1 MHTSRHKPL
10 AGTITAL
17 VTPFQANH
25 DIDWP
30 ALERLIAQQLEHG
43 IDALCI
49 CGTTAES
56 ATLRAEEREAII
68 SRAVKTVRGRVPVI
82 AGTGSNSTHAS
93 CLAQSKAH
101 ALGADYGLV
110 VTPYYNKPTQ
120 SGLVQHYQAVA
131 KSCTMPVLIY
141 NVPGRTG
148 CDILPETIAT
158 LSQIDNIVGVKE
170 ATGDVTRVAALR
182 NKIQKPFALLSGDDA
197 TACAF
202 TLMGGDGVISVTS
215 NLVPQAMVDLIHAAQ
230 AADVATAR
238 AQHNKL
244 QGLFDVL
251 FLESNPIPVK
261 AAMAMRQMLQETYRL
276 PLCSMQPNNRQKVQN
291 ALEQFFA

>member
-1 MHTSRHKPL
+1 MHTPQHKPL
-10 AGTITAL
+10 AGVITAL
-17 VTPFQANH
+17 VTPFQKNH

-30 ALERLIAQQLEHG
+30 ALERLIEQQLEQG

-93 CLAQSKAH
+93 CLAQNKAH

-110 VTPYYNKPTQ
+110 VTPYYNKPTP
-120 SGLVQHYQAVA
+120 SGLAAHYQAVA
-131 KSCTMPVLIY
+131 KSCTMPLIIY
-141 NVPGRTG
+141 NVPARTG
-148 CDILPETIAT
+148 CDIRPETIIQ

-170 ATGDVTRVAALR
+170 ATGDITRVAALR
-182 NKIQKPFALLSGDDA
+182 NHIQKPFALLSGDDA

-215 NLVPQAMVDLIHAAQ
+215 NLAPQAMADLIHAAQ
-230 AADVATAR
+230 ALDVIKAR
-238 AQHNKL
+238 EHHNKL
-244 QGLFDVL
+244 QDLFDVL
-251 FLESNPIPVK
+251 FVEANPIPVK
-261 AAMAMRQMLQETYRL
+261 AAMAMRQLLQETYRL
-276 PLCSMQPNNRQKVQN
+276 PLCPMQSANRQKVQD
-291 ALEQFFA
+291 AVERFFA